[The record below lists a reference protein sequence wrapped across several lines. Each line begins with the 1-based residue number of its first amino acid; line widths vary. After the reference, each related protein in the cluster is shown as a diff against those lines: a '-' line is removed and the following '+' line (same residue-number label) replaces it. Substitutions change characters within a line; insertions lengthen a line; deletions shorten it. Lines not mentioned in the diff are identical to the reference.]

1 MDLYELD
8 DTKQLQTC
16 DAVVILS
23 FKKLDYVPRL
33 DRECTTLL
41 HKVSK
46 AEKLRFLSR
55 VGFPSVAIPCCM
67 DVMSLERHKCIF
79 LKHQVLE
86 VGRCYHYQVIAPNH
100 LLRGSASR

>member
-8 DTKQLQTC
+8 DTKQLQIC
-16 DAVVILS
+16 DAVVISS

-46 AEKLRFLSR
+46 AEMLRLPSR

-67 DVMSLERHKCIF
+67 DVIS
-79 LKHQVLE
+79 
-86 VGRCYHYQVIAPNH
+86 
-100 LLRGSASR
+100 RGTNAYFSNISYRRSDVVTITR

>member
-1 MDLYELD
+1 MTLMDLYELD

-46 AEKLRFLSR
+46 AEKLIDYPQGADSP
-55 VGFPSVAIPCCM
+55 V
-67 DVMSLERHKCIF
+67 
-79 LKHQVLE
+79 
-86 VGRCYHYQVIAPNH
+86 
-100 LLRGSASR
+100 